1 MCRLI
6 SITVFIFPSPYYR
19 IKKSSSESNFII
31 SIVQRDA
38 PLKKLLY
45 VAVKNWSPKIDSLFY
60 QDKTFS
66 VDVKSKDY
74 LDKIAEQAN
83 MEVIISAS
91 VARDNNNKDNIVK
104 VDNFRL
110 RRADIEI
117 KVSYST
123 KELCIVCNWV
133 H

>member
-1 MCRLI
+1 M
-6 SITVFIFPSPYYR
+6 V
-19 IKKSSSESNFII
+19 KS
-31 SIVQRDA
+31 
-38 PLKKLLY
+38 
-45 VAVKNWSPKIDSLFY
+45 WSPKFDSLFY

-83 MEVIISAS
+83 MEVIISAT
-91 VARDNNNKDNIVK
+91 VAKENNNKDNIVK

-117 KVSYST
+117 KVSCFTKEIWFHEYTYILFLGVHLGTLVLMRIFDFVDAHKLQEGGGTYST
-123 KELCIVCNWV
+123 S
-133 H
+133 

>member
-1 MCRLI
+1 M
-6 SITVFIFPSPYYR
+6 
-19 IKKSSSESNFII
+19 
-31 SIVQRDA
+31 
-38 PLKKLLY
+38 
-45 VAVKNWSPKIDSLFY
+45 VKNCSHKIDSLFY

-117 KVSYST
+117 KVSYRFLT
-123 KELCIVCNWV
+123 KELWFHTYIYILFLCVQLSTLVLIRIFDFVDAQ
-133 H
+133 

>member
-1 MCRLI
+1 M
-6 SITVFIFPSPYYR
+6 V
-19 IKKSSSESNFII
+19 KS
-31 SIVQRDA
+31 
-38 PLKKLLY
+38 
-45 VAVKNWSPKIDSLFY
+45 WSPKFDSLFY

-83 MEVIISAS
+83 MEVIISAT
-91 VARDNNNKDNIVK
+91 VAKENNNKDNIVK

-117 KVSYST
+117 KVSCFT
-123 KELCIVCNWV
+123 KEI
-133 H
+133 

>member
-38 PLKKLLY
+38 SLKKKLLY

-117 KVSYST
+117 KVSYRFLT
-123 KELCIVCNWV
+123 KEL
-133 H
+133 

>member
-1 MCRLI
+1 M
-6 SITVFIFPSPYYR
+6 
-19 IKKSSSESNFII
+19 
-31 SIVQRDA
+31 
-38 PLKKLLY
+38 
-45 VAVKNWSPKIDSLFY
+45 
-60 QDKTFS
+60 
-66 VDVKSKDY
+66 DVKSKDY

-83 MEVIISAS
+83 MEVIISAT

-123 KELCIVCNWV
+123 KEKDVLCATEYISFDEDLCLCRCPLAARRERNLQLN
-133 H
+133 

>member
-1 MCRLI
+1 M
-6 SITVFIFPSPYYR
+6 
-19 IKKSSSESNFII
+19 
-31 SIVQRDA
+31 
-38 PLKKLLY
+38 
-45 VAVKNWSPKIDSLFY
+45 
-60 QDKTFS
+60 
-66 VDVKSKDY
+66 DVKSKDY

-83 MEVIISAS
+83 MEVIISAT

-123 KELCIVCNWV
+123 KEICIVCN
-133 H
+133 

>member
-1 MCRLI
+1 M
-6 SITVFIFPSPYYR
+6 V
-19 IKKSSSESNFII
+19 KS
-31 SIVQRDA
+31 
-38 PLKKLLY
+38 
-45 VAVKNWSPKIDSLFY
+45 WSPKFDSLFY

-83 MEVIISAS
+83 MEVIISAT
-91 VARDNNNKDNIVK
+91 VAKENNNKDNIVK

-117 KVSYST
+117 KVSCFT
-123 KELCIVCNWV
+123 KEIWFHDTHISCF
-133 H
+133 

>member
-1 MCRLI
+1 M
-6 SITVFIFPSPYYR
+6 
-19 IKKSSSESNFII
+19 
-31 SIVQRDA
+31 
-38 PLKKLLY
+38 
-45 VAVKNWSPKIDSLFY
+45 
-60 QDKTFS
+60 
-66 VDVKSKDY
+66 DVKSKDY

-123 KELCIVCNWV
+123 KEICIVCN
-133 H
+133 